1 MVDSSLKFHDHVDLT
16 ITKENHTLGLI
27 NRSFQYKQPDMIIR
41 LYKSL
46 VRPKL
51 DYVIMH
57 NLVILLYCR
66 PEIYLKGIKTCYY
79 NDPDISQYAYQQ
91 RLQFLNLP
99 SLCYPTVER

>member
-27 NRSFQYKQPDMIIR
+27 NRSFLYKEPDMIIR

-51 DYVIMH
+51 DYGIMH
-57 NLVILLYCR
+57 DLE
-66 PEIYLKGIKTCYY
+66 PCYIT
-79 NDPDISQYAYQQ
+79 NQKPI
-91 RLQFLNLP
+91 
-99 SLCYPTVER
+99 